1 MNFNAYFISKDPYE
15 EVDEYLRCES
25 KGIIHH
31 SSCSPCDWDQ
41 IGNKTCYI
49 LKVRKRISTLTD
61 LKVSFLACN
70 RVFYKPENA
79 KGTPWNWILK
89 ILKYKNEIFKR
100 VELKKYKRE
109 RGHLPLCSLLE
120 LVIKISRLAH
130 FLIFSADDSKK
141 SVTVRAKSLS
151 ISERC
156 YLAHQK
162 ILWIIGIWATI
173 SKMSTLENTGVWYF

>member
-31 SSCSPCDWDQ
+31 SSCSPCDWDR

-70 RVFYKPENA
+70 QKPNSTNQKMH
-79 KGTPWNWILK
+79 KGPHET
-89 ILKYKNEIFKR
+89 EF
-100 VELKKYKRE
+100 
-109 RGHLPLCSLLE
+109 
-120 LVIKISRLAH
+120 
-130 FLIFSADDSKK
+130 
-141 SVTVRAKSLS
+141 
-151 ISERC
+151 
-156 YLAHQK
+156 
-162 ILWIIGIWATI
+162 
-173 SKMSTLENTGVWYF
+173 